1 LKGLDCDVVVTADHG
16 FTDASDERTVDMD
29 EHPQL
34 MAMLECPLWGERRA
48 AFCAVKKGHQ
58 AEFEAAA
65 AEVFAGKAVVAR
77 SRDLVTA
84 GLFGPGP
91 LNARLAE
98 RTGTH
103 TLLME
108 PGWTVVDS
116 VPGEHRHSMIG
127 VHGGL
132 SPDEM
137 WIPLVTGYC

>member
-1 LKGLDCDVVVTADHG
+1 
-16 FTDASDERTVDMD
+16 VDMD

-34 MAMLECPLWGERRA
+34 AAMLECPLWGERRA
-48 AFCAVKKGHQ
+48 AFCAVRKGRE

-77 SRDLVTA
+77 SRDLIQA

-91 LNARLAE
+91 ENTRLAE

-116 VPGEHRHSMIG
+116 VPGEKRHHMIG

-137 WIPLVTGYC
+137 WIPLIRAQC